1 MPVVT
6 AKMFAKRKSDVE
18 KRTYRIA
25 RLVSLGNSH
34 KGMASAD
41 DRCPFSTKQC
51 DLRVEHQTQRRR
63 SVTDAIIYKYWT
75 LCVEARN
82 ASVAR

>member
-1 MPVVT
+1 
-6 AKMFAKRKSDVE
+6 
-18 KRTYRIA
+18 
-25 RLVSLGNSH
+25 
-34 KGMASAD
+34 MASAD

-51 DLRVEHQTQRRR
+51 DLRAEHQTQRRR

-75 LCVEARN
+75 LCVEARK